1 VSRRQRC
8 PSQSRER
15 GHKDELRKRQ
25 DFADHAVGPE
35 HQSGSKRDEV
45 SSHMGREQTLQPKET
60 RRIEEPS
67 IESQEMQ
74 RGRNGVSISPELV
87 NSRFV
92 YFLYRCPGV

>member
-1 VSRRQRC
+1 
-8 PSQSRER
+8 
-15 GHKDELRKRQ
+15 
-25 DFADHAVGPE
+25 
-35 HQSGSKRDEV
+35 
-45 SSHMGREQTLQPKET
+45 MGREQTLQPKET

-87 NSRFV
+87 NSGFV